1 MRKILKS
8 LKRYWLPVLLVAL
21 LLVVQAY
28 CDLSLPQYMSDIID
42 VGITNKG
49 VSHIL
54 PEEITDEEYGYAE
67 MFMNS
72 SEKNAWENAYKQ
84 GDGSYSRITDD
95 EDKLDSLDNKLVVPL
110 LMDYSTSHMT
120 EDQFR
125 DVVSD
130 MIRSQSESAASAGQ
144 MAQKAAGVPQS
155 AEASGQASSGSSAAA
170 AGTSAVPDVKNMTV
184 DEIADLFG
192 MKIDSFQEKDEDGKV
207 NTYVDVRPVLQQMI
221 NSGAGDQIL
230 SGLRKTMEE
239 TIDSMGNSIITSMGS
254 AYAASC
260 DQKAG
265 MDMDSLQMDY
275 MWSVG
280 LKMAIMSLIMLAA
293 AILTSYAASGI
304 GAAVGRNLR
313 QDIFHRVMSFSDA
326 DMEKFSTASLITRS
340 TNDIQQI
347 QMVVV
352 IMLRVLLYAPILGIG
367 GVYKVIQTGAN
378 MEWIIIL
385 AVACIIAFVGILMGA
400 TLKKFKMMQK
410 LVDALNLISREIL
423 TGLPVIRAFGREK
436 EEAGRFDKANR
447 DLADTQLFT
456 SRAMTFMFPGMS
468 LIMYGTTLLI
478 VWVAAHRIDDGSLQ
492 IGTMT
497 AFITYAMM
505 IVMSFLML
513 TMISIFLPRAGVA
526 AERIDEVIMTE
537 PSITEPEHPE
547 HISERKGVVKFE
559 NVGFAYPDAENEVI
573 SDINFTAEPG
583 TTTAIIG
590 STGSGKSTLINLIPR
605 FYDITRGSI
614 TVDGVDVRKMPIE
627 ELRAMIGFVPQKGTL
642 FSGTI
647 ASNLRF
653 GDENASDDELMEAAD
668 IAQASEFINEKPQG
682 LDTHI
687 AQGGSNVS
695 GGQKQRLAIARA
707 IVKKPEIFIFDDSF
721 SALDMKTDA
730 ELRRAFAEKSSGST
744 QIIVAQRVSTIMH
757 ADQIIVM
764 DEGKI
769 AGIGTHEELL
779 RTCSVYREI
788 AKSQLSSKELNLETE
803 A

>member
-1 MRKILKS
+1 MRKIFKS
-8 LKRYWLPVLLVAL
+8 LRRYWLPVLMVAL

-49 VSHIL
+49 VSHII
-54 PEEITDEEYGYAE
+54 PEEATPEEYYYAV
-67 MFMNS
+67 MFMDG
-72 SEKNAWENAYKQ
+72 SEKKAWESAYKK
-84 GDGSYSRITDD
+84 GDSNYLRKTDD
-95 EDKLDSLDNKLVVPL
+95 EEKLDSLDEKLKVPL
-110 LMDYSTSHMT
+110 LMDYETSHMPESQFKDIVYDMLESQAKAQAQQAGIS
-120 EDQFR
+120 EDQAL
-125 DVVSD
+125 
-130 MIRSQSESAASAGQ
+130 Q
-144 MAQKAAGVPQS
+144 
-155 AEASGQASSGSSAAA
+155 
-170 AGTSAVPDVKNMTV
+170 AVPDVKNMSV
-184 DEIADLFG
+184 DEIGKLLGTD
-192 MKIDSFQEKDEDGKV
+192 ISSFKEKNEKGKSI
-207 NTYVDVRPVLQQMI
+207 TYVDIRPMLEPVIQ
-221 NSGAGDQIL
+221 SGAGDQL
-230 SGLRKTMEE
+230 LGNLREQTQKM
-239 TIDSMGNSIITSMGS
+239 IDSMGSTILTSMGAS
-254 AYAASC
+254 YAASV
-260 DQKAG
+260 DSKAG
-265 MDMDSLQMDY
+265 IDMNALQMKY
-275 MWSVG
+275 MWSVF

-293 AILTSYAASGI
+293 AVITSYAASGI

-367 GVYKVIQTGAN
+367 GVYKVVQTKAN

-385 AVACIIAFVGILMGA
+385 AVAAIIVFVAVLMGA

-410 LVDALNLISREIL
+410 LVDALNLVSREIL
-423 TGLPVIRAFGREK
+423 TGLSVIRAFGRQE
-436 EEAGRFDKANR
+436 EEAKRFDKANR
-447 DLADTQLFT
+447 ELADTQLFT

-478 VWVAAHRIDDGSLQ
+478 VWVAAHRIDTGDLQ

-526 AERIDEVIMTE
+526 AERIDEVLTTQ
-537 PSITEPEHPE
+537 PSIMEPEHPE
-547 HISERKGVVKFE
+547 HVEGKKGIVEFD
-559 NVGFAYPDAENEVI
+559 NVGFAYPDAEDEVI
-573 SDINFTAEPG
+573 SDISFTAEPG
-583 TTTAIIG
+583 TTTALIG
-590 STGSGKSTLINLIPR
+590 STGSGKSTLINLVPR
-605 FYDITRGSI
+605 FYDVTRGAI
-614 TVDGVDVRKMPIE
+614 LVDGVDVRKIPLD
-627 ELRAMIGFVPQKGTL
+627 ELRAMIGFVPQKGVL

-653 GDENASDDELMEAAD
+653 GDENASDEELREAAD
-668 IAQASEFINEKPQG
+668 IAQATEFISEKPEG
-682 LDTHI
+682 LETHI
-687 AQGGSNVS
+687 AQGGTNIS

-730 ELRRAFAEKSSGST
+730 KLRQAFAERSAGST
-744 QIIVAQRVSTIMH
+744 IIIVAQRVSTIMH
-757 ADQIIVM
+757 ADQIIVL
-764 DEGKI
+764 DEGRIVGK
-769 AGIGTHEELL
+769 GRHEELL
-779 RTCSVYREI
+779 GTCDIYRDI
-788 AKSQLSSKELNLETE
+788 AESQLSAKELDLETE